1 MTKTVAAV
9 AVATGISPLDLL
21 DCDPDV
27 FAEIVHILNKRYEDS
42 NG

>member
-1 MTKTVAAV
+1 MSKTVAAIS
-9 AVATGISPLDLL
+9 VATGISPVDLL

>member
-1 MTKTVAAV
+1 V
-9 AVATGISPLDLL
+9 AVATGISPVDLL

-27 FAEIVHILNKRYEDS
+27 FSEIVAILNKRYEDS

>member
-9 AVATGISPLDLL
+9 AVATGISPSDLL

-27 FAEIVHILNKRYEDS
+27 FAEIVYILNKRYEDS